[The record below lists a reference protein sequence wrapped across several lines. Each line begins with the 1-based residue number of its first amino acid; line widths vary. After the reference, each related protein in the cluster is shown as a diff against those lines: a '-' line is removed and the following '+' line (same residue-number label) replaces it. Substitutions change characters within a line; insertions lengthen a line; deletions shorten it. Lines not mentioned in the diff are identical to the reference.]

1 MPPNRQLKSYG
12 STGIAV
18 ILLVIFLLNGFRT
31 INDGFRRWPAAL
43 ETRLKYQTVLLDMAR
58 HWQAEQTDNWVVAES
73 FFEPIDAD
81 SLRRDLGAK
90 DGDTRWIQTGPEV
103 AGAIVFPAEAGPGR
117 LYVPEYAA
125 SSTDLLR
132 AVGVAERP
140 LFRSLDQPS
149 FAVYD
154 LPAQPPIA
162 QPVEPLTLD
171 GVVTFLGYEI
181 VPVTPERPLRLFSYW
196 QVEVALPDDLTTFA
210 HLLSAD
216 GSVFAQH
223 DGLDAVPP
231 TLQPGD
237 LFVQR
242 HILPLPE
249 LATEQSFTLQLGLY
263 TRGNG
268 RRLVDG
274 NGRETIILRQNWT
287 LTELE

>member
-1 MPPNRQLKSYG
+1 MR
-12 STGIAV
+12 
-18 ILLVIFLLNGFRT
+18 
-31 INDGFRRWPAAL
+31 AA
-43 ETRLKYQTVLLDMAR
+43 
-58 HWQAEQTDNWVVAES
+58 
-73 FFEPIDAD
+73 
-81 SLRRDLGAK
+81 
-90 DGDTRWIQTGPEV
+90 
-103 AGAIVFPAEAGPGR
+103 
-117 LYVPEYAA
+117 
-125 SSTDLLR
+125 
-132 AVGVAERP
+132 GVAERP

-181 VPVTPERPLRLFSYW
+181 VPVSPERPLRLFSYW

-223 DGLDAVPP
+223 DGLDAVSH

-249 LATEQSFTLQLGLY
+249 LATEQSLHCNWACIHEETAVVWLMGTAVKQLFCDKIGL
-263 TRGNG
+263 
-268 RRLVDG
+268 
-274 NGRETIILRQNWT
+274 
-287 LTELE
+287 